1 MPRGQKAV
9 LYVNRAL
16 VNPPIDRGNPAEQVK
31 DVFVSI
37 QKRRTQAATS
47 SFGCS
52 GCSRHKLRAR

>member
-9 LYVNRAL
+9 LYVNHAL

-37 QKRRTQAATS
+37 QKKTDAGSHKLIRLLGLQ
-47 SFGCS
+47 
-52 GCSRHKLRAR
+52 RHKLRAR

>member
-9 LYVNRAL
+9 LYVNQAL

-37 QKRRTQAATS
+37 QQRRTPAATS
-47 SFGCS
+47 SFGRR
-52 GCSRHKLRAR
+52 GYSRHKLRAR